1 MKNLKIT
8 PDVSIKIALQLIKKN
23 GAKALVIVDK
33 NNKLLGSLSDGDI
46 RNAIL
51 KNISL
56 NKKIENIFN
65 RKPKYLIQGKYSKKN
80 LNDLIRKNNFTI
92 IPVID
97 DFKKVKEIFTL
108 KSFSKNKTRKNN
120 KKNILKKIPCII
132 MAGGKGTRL
141 QPFTDV
147 LPKPLIPIKKQTV
160 IERIINNFTDY
171 GVNKFLISIN
181 YKAEILKAY
190 FKELK
195 PKYKLKFITEN
206 KPLGTVGSLSKLSKK
221 EGKYFFITNCDT
233 ISNVNLGNMYNFHIK
248 NNYDVTLLTSSKIHQ
263 VPYGVCH
270 VAKNGDLVVCLGEV
284 RFVIYDDRLSSKEKP
299 VFSEITL
306 SREKFYR
313 LTIPPQVWL
322 GFQGIDDMNMILNIA
337 DIKHNALEVDR
348 KKQSEINYEWD

>member
-8 PDVSIKIALQLIKKN
+8 ANVSIKKALQLIKKN
-23 GAKALVIVDK
+23 GAKALVVVDR
-33 NNKLLGSLSDGDI
+33 NDKLIGSLSDGDI
-46 RNAIL
+46 RKAIL

-56 NKKIENIFN
+56 NKNIKNIFYK
-65 RKPKYLIQGKYSKKN
+65 KPKYLVQGQYSKQSLNN
-80 LNDLIRKNNFTI
+80 LIHKNNFTI

-97 DFKKVKEIFTL
+97 DFKKVKEIITL
-108 KSFSKNKTRKNN
+108 QSLSKNKTK
-120 KKNILKKIPCII
+120 ILKRKSILNKVPCII

-206 KPLGTVGSLSKLSKK
+206 KPLGTVGSLSKVSKK
-221 EGKYFFITNCDT
+221 EGKNFFITNCDI
-233 ISNVNLGNMYNFHIK
+233 ISDVNLGDMHKFHIK
-248 NNYDVTLLTSSKIHQ
+248 NNYDVTLLTSSKIHKI
-263 VPYGVCH
+263 PYGVCH
-270 VAKNGDLVVCLGEV
+270 VAKNGDLKKIE
-284 RFVIYDDRLSSKEKP
+284 EKP
-299 VFSEITL
+299 KFDFLVNVGLYLVNNKVIDFIPKNKIFHFTDLIRTL
-306 SREKFYR
+306 QKKKYR
-313 LTIPPQVWL
+313 IGLFPIYKNNWL
-322 GFQGIDDMNMILNIA
+322 DVG
-337 DIKHNALEVDR
+337 
-348 KKQSEINYEWD
+348 EWDEFKKTVSFFS

>member
-8 PDVSIKIALQLIKKN
+8 ANVSIKKALQLIKKN
-23 GAKALVIVDK
+23 GAKALVVVDR
-33 NNKLLGSLSDGDI
+33 NDKLIGSLSDGDI
-46 RNAIL
+46 RKAIL

-56 NKKIENIFN
+56 NKNIKNIFYK
-65 RKPKYLIQGKYSKKN
+65 KPKYLVQGQYSKQSLNN
-80 LNDLIRKNNFTI
+80 LIHKNNFTI

-97 DFKKVKEIFTL
+97 DFKKVKEIITL
-108 KSFSKNKTRKNN
+108 QSLSKNKTK
-120 KKNILKKIPCII
+120 ILKRKSILNKVPCII

-206 KPLGTVGSLSKLSKK
+206 KPLGTVGSLSKVSKR
-221 EGKYFFITNCDT
+221 EGKNFFITNCDT
-233 ISNVNLGNMYNFHIK
+233 ISDVNLGDMYKFHIK
-248 NNYDVTLLTSSKIHQ
+248 NNYDVTLLTSSKIHKI
-263 VPYGVCH
+263 PYGVCH
-270 VAKNGDLVVCLGEV
+270 VAENGDLKNIE
-284 RFVIYDDRLSSKEKP
+284 EKP
-299 VFSEITL
+299 
-306 SREKFYR
+306 KFNFLVNVGLYLVNNEVIDFIPKNKIFHFTDLIKVLQKKKYR
-313 LTIPPQVWL
+313 IGLFPVYINNWL
-322 GFQGIDDMNMILNIA
+322 VVG
-337 DIKHNALEVDR
+337 
-348 KKQSEINYEWD
+348 EWDEFKKTVSFFS

>member
-8 PDVSIKIALQLIKKN
+8 ANVSIKKALQLIKKN
-23 GAKALVIVDK
+23 GAKALVVVDR
-33 NNKLLGSLSDGDI
+33 NDKLIGSLSDGDI
-46 RNAIL
+46 RKAIL

-56 NKKIENIFN
+56 NKNIKNIFYK
-65 RKPKYLIQGKYSKKN
+65 KPKYLVQGQYSKQSLNN
-80 LNDLIRKNNFTI
+80 LIHKNNFTI

-97 DFKKVKEIFTL
+97 DFKKVKEIITL
-108 KSFSKNKTRKNN
+108 QSLSKNKTK
-120 KKNILKKIPCII
+120 ILKRKSILNKVPCII

-206 KPLGTVGSLSKLSKK
+206 KPLGTVGSLSKVSKR
-221 EGKYFFITNCDT
+221 EGKNFFITNCDT
-233 ISNVNLGNMYNFHIK
+233 ISDVNLGDVYKFHIK
-248 NNYDVTLLTSSKIHQ
+248 NNYDVTLLTSSKIHKI
-263 VPYGVCH
+263 PYGVCH
-270 VAKNGDLVVCLGEV
+270 VAENGDLKNIE
-284 RFVIYDDRLSSKEKP
+284 EKP
-299 VFSEITL
+299 
-306 SREKFYR
+306 KFDFLVNVGLYLVNNEVIDFIPKNKIFHFTDLIKVLQKKKYR
-313 LTIPPQVWL
+313 IGLFPVYINNWL
-322 GFQGIDDMNMILNIA
+322 DVG
-337 DIKHNALEVDR
+337 
-348 KKQSEINYEWD
+348 EWDEFKKTVSFFS

>member
-270 VAKNGDLVVCLGEV
+270 VAKNGDLKNIE
-284 RFVIYDDRLSSKEKP
+284 EKP
-299 VFSEITL
+299 KFDFLVNVGLYLVNNEVIDFIPKNKVFHFTDLIKIL
-306 SREKFYR
+306 QKKKYR
-313 LTIPPQVWL
+313 IGLFPVYKNNWL
-322 GFQGIDDMNMILNIA
+322 DVG
-337 DIKHNALEVDR
+337 
-348 KKQSEINYEWD
+348 EWDEFKKTVSFFS

>member
-65 RKPKYLIQGKYSKKN
+65 RKPKYLIQGKYSKQN

-92 IPVID
+92 IPVTD

-270 VAKNGDLVVCLGEV
+270 VAKNGDLKNIE
-284 RFVIYDDRLSSKEKP
+284 EKP
-299 VFSEITL
+299 KFDFLVNVGLYLVNNEVIDFIPKNKVFHFTDLIKIL
-306 SREKFYR
+306 QKKKYR
-313 LTIPPQVWL
+313 IGLFPVYKNNWL
-322 GFQGIDDMNMILNIA
+322 DVG
-337 DIKHNALEVDR
+337 
-348 KKQSEINYEWD
+348 EWDEFKKTVSFFS

>member
-1 MKNLKIT
+1 
-8 PDVSIKIALQLIKKN
+8 
-23 GAKALVIVDK
+23 
-33 NNKLLGSLSDGDI
+33 
-46 RNAIL
+46 
-51 KNISL
+51 
-56 NKKIENIFN
+56 
-65 RKPKYLIQGKYSKKN
+65 
-80 LNDLIRKNNFTI
+80 
-92 IPVID
+92 
-97 DFKKVKEIFTL
+97 
-108 KSFSKNKTRKNN
+108 
-120 KKNILKKIPCII
+120 

-270 VAKNGDLVVCLGEV
+270 VAKNGDLKNIE
-284 RFVIYDDRLSSKEKP
+284 EKP
-299 VFSEITL
+299 KFDFLVNVGLYLVNNEVIDFIPKNKVFHFTDLIKIL
-306 SREKFYR
+306 QKKKYR
-313 LTIPPQVWL
+313 IGLFPVYKNNWL
-322 GFQGIDDMNMILNIA
+322 DVG
-337 DIKHNALEVDR
+337 
-348 KKQSEINYEWD
+348 EWDEFKKTVSFFS

>member
-8 PDVSIKIALQLIKKN
+8 ANVSIKKALQLIKKN
-23 GAKALVIVDK
+23 GAKALVVVDR
-33 NNKLLGSLSDGDI
+33 NDKLIGSLSDGDI
-46 RNAIL
+46 RKAIL

-56 NKKIENIFN
+56 NKNIKNIFYK
-65 RKPKYLIQGKYSKKN
+65 KPKYLVQGQYSKQSLNN
-80 LNDLIRKNNFTI
+80 LIHKNNFTI

-97 DFKKVKEIFTL
+97 DFKKVKEIITL
-108 KSFSKNKTRKNN
+108 QSLSKNKTK
-120 KKNILKKIPCII
+120 ILKRKSILNKVPCII

-206 KPLGTVGSLSKLSKK
+206 KPLGTVGSLSKVSKR
-221 EGKYFFITNCDT
+221 EGKNFFITNCDT
-233 ISNVNLGNMYNFHIK
+233 ISDVNLG
-248 NNYDVTLLTSSKIHQ
+248 
-263 VPYGVCH
+263 
-270 VAKNGDLVVCLGEV
+270 
-284 RFVIYDDRLSSKEKP
+284 
-299 VFSEITL
+299 
-306 SREKFYR
+306 
-313 LTIPPQVWL
+313 
-322 GFQGIDDMNMILNIA
+322 DM
-337 DIKHNALEVDR
+337 
-348 KKQSEINYEWD
+348 